1 MLPPPFIPVQA
12 MFKHPEVIPAPKRA
26 YTKRKAI
33 ERSMAVKVPHVVP
46 ESASFNLLLAAQRGI
61 DDATS
66 IRKSEVREALVLPQ
80 HLTRKLRMYVFHTHT
95 NQPHQQPQPPN
106 PPTGSSSSITA
117 QQHSAPTATAA
128 SQPGQDPPSWVLT
141 IHGRIVTPLSG
152 AETILDPHSN
162 PHPAAGLPTHQQP
175 QQLFSLNPQFSLPL
189 PQQLGTSGSMFTGNG
204 IQNQVLDPGSNAWA
218 GPTAAP
224 ATATAAAGRGQP
236 MTHYLRK
243 VEILL
248 DPVLYPG
255 ESGMV
260 VWERHLHLG
269 PDLDQIQVRRM
280 GTLPCKA
287 TVRVTMDWQPE
298 RFVLPLSLSAVLGMR
313 FGSKSAVSSAMFA
326 YLKLRG
332 QRDPQEHGKYILT
345 EPLAEVF
352 RSPTLRLSHINTAL
366 DAVLQPFEPTTIEYL
381 IMQAGRFWDP
391 CDLVFPMFACQTI
404 HSRPIQAVS
413 GRVWS
418 SREIRTSTMLDA
430 LDITISATLQ
440 KINEHRRR
448 RAFFMGFAQSP
459 ADFIHA
465 LVASQARDLRVI
477 TSSSGVRTFEVE
489 RRSEVFKQQWVDDA
503 VMKYLSK
510 CSGNGLGLTGAAV
523 PGSRDI

>member
-381 IMQAGRFWDP
+381 IMP
-391 CDLVFPMFACQTI
+391 
-404 HSRPIQAVS
+404 S
-413 GRVWS
+413 GPSPSHPVCHDFDYEAPSCGPKEKISPAIDRLTK
-418 SREIRTSTMLDA
+418 EKELDA
-430 LDITISATLQ
+430 LDSTISATLQ

-465 LVASQARDLRVI
+465 LVASQARDLRVV
-477 TSSSGVRTFEVE
+477 TSSTGVRTFEVE

-510 CSGNGLGLTGAAV
+510 RSGNGLGLTGAAV